1 MTAVLGDFHTH
12 STLDDGG
19 STLEEMAQA
28 ACARGLTRLG
38 FSGHSWC
45 QWEEDFCLPR
55 DQVPVYLETARA
67 LKERYRG
74 KLDLF
79 VGMELDCYGQRP
91 EGLDYGIG
99 SVHGLLLDGRFY
111 PVDESPEK
119 SRRAVE
125 EQFGGDWY
133 RYTDAYYDLVADLP
147 QKTGCDWIGHFDL
160 VTKFN
165 QRLAAFDE
173 TAPRYLRRAMEVME
187 HLVKQSV
194 AFELN
199 TGAISRGYRT
209 QPYPAM
215 PLLRHLRRLGG
226 ELILSSD
233 AHQAGHLCY
242 GFDKGVEAAA
252 QAGFD
257 HVNVWTSAGFQAIRL
272 SV

>member
-74 KLDLF
+74 KLNLF

-99 SVHGLLLDGRFY
+99 SVH
-111 PVDESPEK
+111 
-119 SRRAVE
+119 
-125 EQFGGDWY
+125 
-133 RYTDAYYDLVADLP
+133 
-147 QKTGCDWIGHFDL
+147 
-160 VTKFN
+160 
-165 QRLAAFDE
+165 
-173 TAPRYLRRAMEVME
+173 
-187 HLVKQSV
+187 
-194 AFELN
+194 
-199 TGAISRGYRT
+199 
-209 QPYPAM
+209 
-215 PLLRHLRRLGG
+215 
-226 ELILSSD
+226 
-233 AHQAGHLCY
+233 
-242 GFDKGVEAAA
+242 
-252 QAGFD
+252 
-257 HVNVWTSAGFQAIRL
+257 
-272 SV
+272 

>member
-1 MTAVLGDFHTH
+1 M
-12 STLDDGG
+12 
-19 STLEEMAQA
+19 
-28 ACARGLTRLG
+28 
-38 FSGHSWC
+38 
-45 QWEEDFCLPR
+45 
-55 DQVPVYLETARA
+55 
-67 LKERYRG
+67 
-74 KLDLF
+74 
-79 VGMELDCYGQRP
+79 
-91 EGLDYGIG
+91 
-99 SVHGLLLDGRFY
+99 
-111 PVDESPEK
+111 
-119 SRRAVE
+119 
-125 EQFGGDWY
+125 
-133 RYTDAYYDLVADLP
+133 
-147 QKTGCDWIGHFDL
+147 
-160 VTKFN
+160 TKFN

-209 QPYPAM
+209 KPYPAM

-242 GFDKGVEAAA
+242 GFDNGVAAAA

-257 HVNVWTSAGFQAIRL
+257 HVNVWTSAGFQAVGL

>member
-55 DQVPVYLETARA
+55 DQVPVYLETGRA

-99 SVHGLLLDGRFY
+99 SVHGLLLDGQFY

-147 QKTGCDWIGHFDL
+147 KRPGATGSG
-160 VTKFN
+160 
-165 QRLAAFDE
+165 
-173 TAPRYLRRAMEVME
+173 
-187 HLVKQSV
+187 
-194 AFELN
+194 
-199 TGAISRGYRT
+199 
-209 QPYPAM
+209 
-215 PLLRHLRRLGG
+215 
-226 ELILSSD
+226 
-233 AHQAGHLCY
+233 
-242 GFDKGVEAAA
+242 
-252 QAGFD
+252 
-257 HVNVWTSAGFQAIRL
+257 TSIW
-272 SV
+272 